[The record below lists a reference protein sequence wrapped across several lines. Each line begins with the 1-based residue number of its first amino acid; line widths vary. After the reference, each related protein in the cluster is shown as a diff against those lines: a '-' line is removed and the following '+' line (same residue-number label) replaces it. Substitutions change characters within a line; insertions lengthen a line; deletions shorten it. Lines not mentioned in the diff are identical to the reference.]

1 MPDEPRRVLL
11 DSCPL
16 LPNRPSL
23 LPTPPSPE
31 PAGASDWNSMRPV
44 ERRSDSATRG
54 ACPKGPSPEQRTPR
68 HVSTQSR
75 GPRSGIRREQASA
88 PAHAHRADG
97 SAAAFP
103 LDRACSRND
112 RPPRDEQIGMR
123 CARRRVPKTR
133 SRDRPGLPASN
144 DELESPAASRLC
156 PGILVRAPWRYA
168 HATPGVD
175 CAEECHRP
183 FPAPGRA

>member
-1 MPDEPRRVLL
+1 MRHGKFCWIRVLFCQA
-11 DSCPL
+11 DQISRQGR
-16 LPNRPSL
+16 RPRDRL
-23 LPTPPSPE
+23 AHQ
-31 PAGASDWNSMRPV
+31 AGIPCELV
-44 ERRSDSATRG
+44 GRRSDSATCR
-54 ACPKGPSPEQRTPR
+54 ACPKGPSLEQRTPR

-88 PAHAHRADG
+88 PARAHRADG

-103 LDRACSRND
+103 PDRARSRND
-112 RPPRDEQIGMR
+112 RPPRDEQIGLR